1 MTIHT
6 DRKTVAKD
14 KMNIAIENLKLAEHE
29 GALNLTPATHSWAKI
44 KIYEDRKI
52 ILNPS
57 SDEQTVEDAADD
69 ASAAAAQLL
78 SSVRRH
84 ERYGVYEGQDNYS
97 TPDLFEKEANEAI
110 NSLVNEGGPG
120 T

>member
-1 MTIHT
+1 MTMLK

-14 KMNIAIENLKLAEHE
+14 KMHIAIENLKLAELE
-29 GALNLTPATHSWAKI
+29 GAEKLTPATYSWAKI

-57 SDEQTVEDAADD
+57 TDEKTVEDAADD

-84 ERYGVYEGQDNYS
+84 ERYEGQNNYS
-97 TPDLFEKEANEAI
+97 APDLFEKETNAAI
-110 NSLVNEGGPG
+110 NNLVNEGGPG